1 MNAFVKGV
9 VSSSNKTRTENGM
22 ASLKSSLNANVD
34 LFFAIGA
41 SRGKDLTTAFDR
53 AYAEDPDMAI
63 RCLLWARDARGGAG
77 ERDMFRNLMQHLENT
92 GRQHLVERIL
102 PLVPELGRWDDLL
115 VFKTEA
121 VKNKAMSLIG
131 QALFE
136 QNQLAAKWMP
146 RKGKIAQELRTFFGL
161 TPKQYRKGLVA
172 LSNTVEQRMC
182 AKQWDSIEFGKLPSL
197 ASARYQKAFLRN
209 AAEKY
214 ALYKNAL
221 VKGEAKINA
230 SVAYPYDV
238 TRSLNYGD
246 ATVADAQWKALPN
259 YLSKDAKL
267 LPMIDVSSSMG
278 VKVGDNP
285 NLTCMEVA
293 IGLGLYV
300 ATKQEGP
307 FAGMYLT
314 FHDHP
319 TLEVL
324 KKGNLKTQYNQ
335 VKSSAWGGS
344 TNFEGAYMRI
354 LQVAVQNNVKPEDMP
369 DYMIVFSD
377 MQFNSAQGYYGLAGR
392 NDTAFTAAKKA
403 FANAGY
409 KLPKIIFWNLAA
421 RAGQTPVTYD
431 QDGTALVSG
440 FSPSLMTSILSAKT
454 VTPEGIMRETL
465 MKPRYNLPA

>member
-22 ASLKSSLNANVD
+22 ASFKSSLNANVD

-41 SRGKDLTTAFDR
+41 SRGKDMTSAFDR

-77 ERDMFRNLMQHLENT
+77 ERDMFRKLAQHLEST
-92 GRQHLVERIL
+92 GRQHVVERML
-102 PLVPELGRWDDLL
+102 PLIPELGRWDDLL

-121 VKNKAMSLIG
+121 LKNKAMSLVG

-146 RKGKIAQELRTFFGL
+146 RKGRTAQELRTFFGL

-182 AKQWDSIEFGKLPSL
+182 AKQWDAIEFGKLPSL

-209 AAEKY
+209 ATEKY
-214 ALYKNAL
+214 NAYKAAL

-238 TRSLNYGD
+238 TRSLHYGD

-259 YLSKDAKL
+259 YLSADAKL
-267 LPMIDVSSSMG
+267 LPMIDVSSSMA
-278 VKVGDNP
+278 VQVGDNP
-285 NLTCMEVA
+285 GITCMEMA
-293 IGLGLYV
+293 IALGLYV

-307 FAGMYLT
+307 FAGMFLT
-314 FHDHP
+314 FDSTP
-319 TLEVL
+319 KLEVL
-324 KKGNLKTQYNQ
+324 RKGNLKTQYEQ
-335 VKSSAWGGS
+335 VRNAAWGGS
-344 TNFEGAYMRI
+344 TNFEAAYQRI
-354 LQVAVQNNVKPEDMP
+354 LDVAVKNNVAQEDMP

-377 MQFNSAQGYYGLAGR
+377 MQFNVASR
-392 NDTAFTAAKKA
+392 SSDTAFTAARNA
-403 FANAGY
+403 FARAGY
-409 KLPKIIFWNLAA
+409 KLPKLIFWNLNA
-421 RAGQTPVTYD
+421 RAGQTPVTYKEG
-431 QDGTALVSG
+431 GTALVSG
-440 FSPSLMTSILSAKT
+440 FSPSLLRSILSAKT
-454 VTPEGIMRETL
+454 VTPEDIMRETL
-465 MKPRYNLPA
+465 MKDRYALPA